1 MSQSLHPDDLP
12 LIRKFFGA
20 DLTDLDAAD
29 FRERLKAA
37 RKKYHPDNFTHLGDE
52 TVLEMAKD
60 RFQQIEALAARVSA
74 HFEAQDA
81 RDAALAE
88 TGPRIVY
95 ASDGLKIDIMTRDK
109 ALKYQ
114 LFGTALIFRGDQRSL
129 PGTGARLIA
138 LEDYSPRVTSG
149 FRDNVKVH
157 LAFGP
162 DTPLEDVVA
171 WLYAHI
177 SGRTST
183 FVIEGK
189 VVPVAPGPILAAIR
203 QESRRELGP
212 GDA

>member
-1 MSQSLHPDDLP
+1 MSQRLSPEDLS
-12 LIRKFFGA
+12 LIRKFFGE
-20 DLTDLDAAD
+20 DLDGLDLEA
-29 FRERLKAA
+29 FRARLKAA

-52 TVLEMAKD
+52 TILEMAKD
-60 RFQQIEALAARVSA
+60 RFQQIEALAGRVEA
-74 HFEAQDA
+74 HFAAQVD

-88 TGPRIVY
+88 AAPRVVY

-109 ALKYQ
+109 ALKYH
-114 LFGTALIFRGDQRSL
+114 LFGTSLIFRGDQRTL

-138 LEDYSPRVTSG
+138 LEDYSPRITSG
-149 FRDNVKVH
+149 FRDNIKVH

-162 DTPLEDVVA
+162 ETPLEAVVE
-171 WLYAHI
+171 WLYQHI

-203 QESRRELGP
+203 QESRRELGA
-212 GDA
+212 GS